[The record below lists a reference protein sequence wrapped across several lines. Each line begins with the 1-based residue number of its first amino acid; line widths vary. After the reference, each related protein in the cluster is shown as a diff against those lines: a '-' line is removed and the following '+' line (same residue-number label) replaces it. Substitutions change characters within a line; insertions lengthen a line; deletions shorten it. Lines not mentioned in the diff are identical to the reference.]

1 MGLRVDANAL
11 PNPLTLGDVAI
22 GEPGASSLS
31 LVRFRVRVGVRVR
44 VRVRIGVRVRLTCV
58 RSPPG
63 TRALP
68 EGPVVEGEER
78 CTKPQHLKRAVLPS
92 SAVNAPT
99 TLCRSN

>member
-31 LVRFRVRVGVRVR
+31 LVRFRVRV
-44 VRVRIGVRVRLTCV
+44 RVRIGVRVRLTCV

-68 EGPVVEGEER
+68 EGPVVEGEEG
-78 CTKPQHLKRAVLPS
+78 CTKPQHLKLAVLPS